1 MGDSDPDSSLKDSLL
16 NLKAGLSD
24 ALDSIQSSGMFAAFE
39 QLDGF
44 VDPEI
49 FVPGIGSIQLPL
61 QEPTARS
68 LIQTCH
74 QAPFGKGEHT
84 IYDTS
89 VRNTWE
95 LDANQFELRNPAWA
109 KYIKKITRSALK
121 ELGFDEDD
129 MFGVRAE
136 LYKLLL
142 YEKGA
147 MFKPHKDSEKT
158 PGMFGTLVVCL
169 PSPHEG
175 GWVKLQHAEETK
187 LIRTDLSNP
196 SYACW

>member
-1 MGDSDPDSSLKDSLL
+1 MAGSDPDVSSQDSLL
-16 NLKAGLSD
+16 NVKVGLLD
-24 ALDSIQSSGMFAAFE
+24 ALDSIQSSGKFAAFE
-39 QLDGF
+39 QLDSF

-49 FVPGIGSIQLPL
+49 FVPSIGSIPLPL
-61 QEPTARS
+61 QEETARS

-74 QAPFGKGEHT
+74 QAPFGKGEET

-109 KYIKKITRSALK
+109 KYSKQITRSALK
-121 ELGFDEDD
+121 ELGFDEED
-129 MFGVRAE
+129 MFGIRAE

-147 MFKPHKDSEKT
+147 MFKPHKEN
-158 PGMFGTLVVCL
+158 VY
-169 PSPHEG
+169 
-175 GWVKLQHAEETK
+175 HAI
-187 LIRTDLSNP
+187 LYS
-196 SYACW
+196 

>member
-1 MGDSDPDSSLKDSLL
+1 MADSDPDVSLRDSLL
-16 NLKAGLSD
+16 NLKAGFLD

-49 FVPGIGSIQLPL
+49 FVPGIGSIPLPL
-61 QEPTARS
+61 QEQTARS

-74 QAPFGKGEHT
+74 QAPFGKGEQT
-84 IYDTS
+84 VYDTS

-109 KYIKKITRSALK
+109 KYIKQITRSALK

-129 MFGVRAE
+129 IFGIRAE

-147 MFKPHKDSEKT
+147 MFKPHKEHVYHT
-158 PGMFGTLVVCL
+158 
-169 PSPHEG
+169 
-175 GWVKLQHAEETK
+175 
-187 LIRTDLSNP
+187 ILS
-196 SYACW
+196 S